1 MPEGTLMKFGR
12 SSEVPAQDVSQ
23 VLPGTRGLFIQ
34 WLVTKDDGSE
44 RLALRRFVMKP
55 HGFMPYHKHKY
66 AEAVFVVRG
75 ALRVTISGVTR
86 LLGPGDFFFTAPFEP
101 HSIENPADEEA
112 EFVCA
117 ITYEDDMKLYPVDS

>member
-1 MPEGTLMKFGR
+1 MKFGR

-44 RLALRRFVMKP
+44 RIALRRFVMKP

-66 AEAVFVVRG
+66 AEAVFIVQG
-75 ALRVTISGVTR
+75 TLKVTINGVTR

-101 HSIENPADEEA
+101 HSIENPGDEEA
-112 EFVCA
+112 VFVCA
-117 ITYEDDMKLYPVDS
+117 ITYEDDMSLQPVEQGA